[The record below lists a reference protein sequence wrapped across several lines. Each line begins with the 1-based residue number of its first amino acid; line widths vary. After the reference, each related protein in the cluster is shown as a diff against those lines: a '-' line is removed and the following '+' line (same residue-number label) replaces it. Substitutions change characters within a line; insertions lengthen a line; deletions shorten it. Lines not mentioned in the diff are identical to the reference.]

1 MPVDTDTR
9 AAPQDLSTL
18 PESVVVP
25 LRLGRRAA
33 TAGRRVHMPKGPL
46 GFPDHHNFAL
56 ADLPDPELVTQLFGV
71 LEGLIGV
78 AARSAVER
86 GSEQE
91 LEKAQELLERFDDPS
106 IEAPQELIDLFVEAS
121 GNLVLRMVARGLKTQ
136 FMERIRAGVEPPPP
150 CAHFA
155 PVARE
160 LARSLAQRDPEAA
173 AQTVQRLMAVLRD
186 HILEGLE
193 AKRAGA
199 NGGAVGE
206 SA

>member
-1 MPVDTDTR
+1 
-9 AAPQDLSTL
+9 
-18 PESVVVP
+18 
-25 LRLGRRAA
+25 
-33 TAGRRVHMPKGPL
+33 
-46 GFPDHHNFAL
+46 
-56 ADLPDPELVTQLFGV
+56 
-71 LEGLIGV
+71 
-78 AARSAVER
+78 
-86 GSEQE
+86 
-91 LEKAQELLERFDDPS
+91 
-106 IEAPQELIDLFVEAS
+106 
-121 GNLVLRMVARGLKTQ
+121 MVARGLKTQ
-136 FMERIRAGVEPPPP
+136 FMERIQAGVEPPPP

-160 LARSLAQRDPEAA
+160 LARSLARRDPEAA